1 MCIKK
6 EKQTRKRKHVLKII
20 NGNTIKKKEE
30 IKVRNVIS
38 KNITLPKSNVL
49 PYFSKGS
56 MLDVLDGLEYFYN
69 LLKEY
74 EYKENKA
81 LMKYSLKILWKKQA
95 SKRKR
100 NRC

>member
-95 SKRKR
+95 SKRKC
-100 NRC
+100 NRF

>member
-20 NGNTIKKKEE
+20 NGNTIKKKEEE

-81 LMKYSLKILWKKQA
+81 LMKYSLKIL
-95 SKRKR
+95 
-100 NRC
+100 